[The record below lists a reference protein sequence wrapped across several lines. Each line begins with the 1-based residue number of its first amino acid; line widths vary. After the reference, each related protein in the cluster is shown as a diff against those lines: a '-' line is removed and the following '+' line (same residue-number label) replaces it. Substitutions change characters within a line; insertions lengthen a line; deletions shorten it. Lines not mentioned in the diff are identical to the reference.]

1 MYLYIISEIGMK
13 SSSHPPDI
21 KETLGIVCLV
31 FLWQHQ
37 QKGADA
43 LSSRW
48 SDQWP
53 LAVLQQKV
61 SSDFPVVLHS
71 TSNKPSVYLL

>member
-1 MYLYIISEIGMK
+1 MTVSFIYLLIYMYLYIIREIGME

-53 LAVLQQKV
+53 LEVLQQKV
-61 SSDFPVVLHS
+61 SQVISL
-71 TSNKPSVYLL
+71 